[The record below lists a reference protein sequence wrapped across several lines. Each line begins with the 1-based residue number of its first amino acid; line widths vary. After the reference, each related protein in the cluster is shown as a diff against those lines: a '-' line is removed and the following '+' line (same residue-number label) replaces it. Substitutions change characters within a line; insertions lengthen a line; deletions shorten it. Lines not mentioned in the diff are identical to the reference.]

1 MTRSTQLFVFLF
13 LSPRSPLYRA
23 PTKINASPSQLSWI
37 IIYKNEYY
45 LHLYVKCKYMFCFD
59 LFTGRNGIRLSW
71 RSSRPRLWRR
81 PWKGAGCFP
90 PSSSFKIHLFITFNT
105 WPFMFLLIPHLFAK
119 RSSGVILYKLL
130 RNCFDALFR

>member
-1 MTRSTQLFVFLF
+1 MSFYSFLHEA
-13 LSPRSPLYRA
+13 RYVGPLQKVLLNA
-23 PTKINASPSQLSWI
+23 PVSS
-37 IIYKNEYY
+37 YKNEYY

-105 WPFMFLLIPHLFAK
+105 WPVIFLHIPHLFAK

-130 RNCFDALFR
+130 RNCFDALYR